1 MSDEIRDY
9 SSGGSFGSRIAYS
22 SDFFTLGTGCGSLN
36 SCSLFE
42 SDNNLSLEDQYCYCT
57 TAITNNHA
65 YTEYS
70 YLSSIFRIYIYRNI
84 IGGFRYSVCVQ
95 CTDSY
100 GNTMNSGYTWNI
112 VVKDC
117 DSQSLTSPAASTIS
131 ITYS

>member
-9 SSGGSFGSRIAYS
+9 SSAGNIGSRIAYS

-42 SDNNLSLEDQYCYCT
+42 SDCT

-65 YTEYS
+65 YTDYS
-70 YLSSIFRIYIYRNI
+70 SASSNFRIYIYRNI